1 MIVMRFSAAAGRG
14 GWGVARGGGAVTTQL
29 VAAGM
34 VLFTWWVGVGW
45 GAQYLGGPRAVAGRL
60 GD

>member
-1 MIVMRFSAAAGRG
+1 
-14 GWGVARGGGAVTTQL
+14 VTTQL